1 VSDRR
6 RSAVIVGAGAI
17 GGWLAALLH
26 DGGFEVKLLARGATL
41 AAVRGNGLVYEAGG
55 ARRSLPLQASDDPAA
70 LGPADYVVVALKGQ
84 AMPEVGPI
92 LAPLIGP
99 DTAIV
104 SAMNGV
110 PWWFLDGFGG
120 PLAGQALESVDPGG
134 RLKSLYPARRVIGAV
149 VHASAVAEAPG
160 VVRLVLADKLTFG
173 EPDGSSTPRLE
184 RLVEAC
190 RKAGMNTFATA
201 DVRLDIWAKLWGNMS
216 TNPISAL
223 TRATTLRVLDDP
235 ETRRLIV
242 EMMGEMA
249 AVGHDIGLD
258 LGMTPADRMVV
269 TRRLGDFK
277 TSMLHDVE
285 AGRPLEL
292 DGLLG
297 VLVEMAD
304 RLERPVPFL
313 RAVHGLARVLSASV
327 SGN

>member
-1 VSDRR
+1 M
-6 RSAVIVGAGAI
+6 
-17 GGWLAALLH
+17 AALLH
-26 DGGFEVKLLARGATL
+26 DGGWRVKLLARGRTL
-41 AAVRGNGLVYEAGG
+41 EAVRGSGLVYEADGE
-55 ARRSLPLQASDDPAA
+55 RRSLPLQASDDPAA
-70 LGPADYVVVALKGQ
+70 LGVADYVIVALKGQ
-84 AMPEVGPI
+84 AWPEVGPTI
-92 LAPLIGP
+92 APLIGP

-120 PLAGQALESVDPGG
+120 PLQGMTLESVDPGG
-134 RLKSLYPARRVIGAV
+134 RLKSLYPASRVIGCV

-160 VVRLVLADKLTFG
+160 VVRLVGADKLTFG

-184 RLVEAC
+184 RLLAAC
-190 RKAGMNTFATA
+190 RAAGMNTLATA

-216 TNPISAL
+216 MNPISAL
-223 TRATTLRVLDDP
+223 TRATTMRVLDDP

-249 AVGHDIGLD
+249 AVGQDIGLD

-277 TSMLHDVE
+277 TSMLRDVE
-285 AGRPLEL
+285 AGRALEL

-304 RLERPVPFL
+304 RLERPAPFL
-313 RAVHGLARVLSASV
+313 RAVLGLARVLSGSIATA
-327 SGN
+327 GIN

>member
-1 VSDRR
+1 MSDRPG
-6 RSAVIVGAGAI
+6 AVIVGAGAI

-41 AAVRGNGLVYEAGG
+41 AAVRADGLIYEAGG
-55 ARRSLPLQASDDPAA
+55 VRRSLPLQASDDPAD

-84 AMPEVGPI
+84 AWPQVGPS
-92 LAPLIGP
+92 LGPLIGP

-120 PLAGQALESVDPGG
+120 PLQGMALESVDPGG
-134 RLKSLYPARRVIGAV
+134 ALKSLYPVRRVIGCV
-149 VHASAVAEAPG
+149 VHASAAAEAPG
-160 VVRLVLADKLTFG
+160 VVRLAMADKLTFG
-173 EPDGSSTPRLE
+173 EPDGASTPRLQ

-190 RKAGMNTFATA
+190 RRAGMNTFATA

-216 TNPISAL
+216 MNPISAL

-235 ETRRLIV
+235 ETNRLIV

-258 LGMTPADRMVV
+258 LGITPADRMVV
-269 TRRLGDFK
+269 TRRLGDFR
-277 TSMLHDVE
+277 TSMLHDAE
-285 AGRPLEL
+285 AGRPLEV

-304 RLERPVPFL
+304 RLGRPVPFL
-313 RAVHGLARVLSASV
+313 RAVFGLTRVLSDSLTR
-327 SGN
+327 N

>member
-1 VSDRR
+1 MSDRP
-6 RSAVIVGAGAI
+6 SAVIVGAGAI

-41 AAVRGNGLVYEAGG
+41 KAVRQNGLVYEANGE
-55 ARRSLPLQASDDPAA
+55 RRALPLEASDDPAA
-70 LGPADYVVVALKGQ
+70 FGVADYVVIALKGQ
-84 AMPEVGPI
+84 AMPEVGPT

-120 PLAGQALESVDPGG
+120 PLQGQALESVDPGG
-134 RLKSLYPARRVIGAV
+134 RLKALYPARRVIAAV
-149 VHASAVAEAPG
+149 VHVSAVADAPG

-173 EPDGSSTPRLE
+173 EPDGASTSRLE
-184 RLVEAC
+184 RLIAAC
-190 RKAGMNTFATA
+190 RAAGMNTLATP

-216 TNPISAL
+216 MNPISAL

-242 EMMGEMA
+242 EMMDEMA

-258 LGMTPADRMVV
+258 LGMSPADRMVV
-269 TRRLGDFK
+269 TRHLGDFK
-277 TSMLHDVE
+277 TSMLRDVE
-285 AGRPLEL
+285 AGRALEL

-304 RLERPVPFL
+304 RLKRPAPFL
-313 RAVHGLARVLSASV
+313 RAVYGLARLLSGSV
-327 SGN
+327 AD